1 MKIKNSWILFSMLIG
16 FGYDLWRGGWNGT
29 AFFISGTGIPLVVLG
44 WLFYFRM
51 LGSGD
56 IKLFCVLGGIM
67 GPVHILWCIWYAFL
81 TGGLLSLAILILCGG
96 FSQRIQ
102 YLVKYMKTYI
112 RTGERKA
119 YWDCVGKY
127 SFHGSCLYECDAVCR
142 RYVLK
147 KQIFA
152 VCDLEAE
159 YACNFMDYLNQKKNI
174 PFEIQ
179 AFTSVESLVAYVKKN
194 PVELLLISSEAMCRE
209 VGELDIGKIVILTE
223 GSKPKELEKYTGVYK
238 YQASSDVVREVM
250 ACYGAEKA
258 ILPAQLPV
266 LKKTTEILGVYSPLG
281 GCLQTCFAL
290 TLAQILGREKSVL
303 YLNLEEY
310 AGFEE
315 LMQKKF
321 LHTLSDLLY
330 FVKQG
335 STGIAVKMNGM
346 AESMGNVDFIPPVQS
361 PEDIRGTSW
370 QDWEHLLQEIILHS
384 SYETIVLD
392 IGNGIEEVFQML
404 DMCTTVYTPIK
415 TDKMSRSKLA
425 QFEELLSVRDYPQ
438 ILSRMVKLNL
448 PYGQEVLA
456 EPFRAEQLVWGTLGD
471 FVREL
476 LGKDEV

>member
-1 MKIKNSWILFSMLIG
+1 M
-16 FGYDLWRGGWNGT
+16 
-29 AFFISGTGIPLVVLG
+29 
-44 WLFYFRM
+44 
-51 LGSGD
+51 
-56 IKLFCVLGGIM
+56 
-67 GPVHILWCIWYAFL
+67 
-81 TGGLLSLAILILCGG
+81 
-96 FSQRIQ
+96 
-102 YLVKYMKTYI
+102 
-112 RTGERKA
+112 
-119 YWDCVGKY
+119 
-127 SFHGSCLYECDAVCR
+127 
-142 RYVLK
+142 K

-384 SYETIVLD
+384 SYETIVLGYRKRD
-392 IGNGIEEVFQML
+392 RRGFSDAGH
-404 DMCTTVYTPIK
+404 VYDGLYCRCE
-415 TDKMSRSKLA
+415 TDRISRSANWHSLKN
-425 QFEELLSVRDYPQ
+425 FCVCVITRRLLSRNSKTVMLP
-438 ILSRMVKLNL
+438 ILA
-448 PYGQEVLA
+448 QEVLDRCRFA
-456 EPFRAEQLVWGTLGD
+456 TEQLVWSERLGD

-476 LGKDEV
+476 LEKENSEGDFQKGKQMSRELFQALRTLLMERLDLARELTDEEILEEIDASDTRSGCGSPAFL

>member
-1 MKIKNSWILFSMLIG
+1 M
-16 FGYDLWRGGWNGT
+16 
-29 AFFISGTGIPLVVLG
+29 
-44 WLFYFRM
+44 
-51 LGSGD
+51 
-56 IKLFCVLGGIM
+56 
-67 GPVHILWCIWYAFL
+67 
-81 TGGLLSLAILILCGG
+81 
-96 FSQRIQ
+96 
-102 YLVKYMKTYI
+102 
-112 RTGERKA
+112 
-119 YWDCVGKY
+119 
-127 SFHGSCLYECDAVCR
+127 
-142 RYVLK
+142 K

-152 VCDLEAE
+152 VCDLEAD
-159 YACNFMDYLNQKKNI
+159 YALNFMDYLNQKKNI

-179 AFTSVESLVAYVKKN
+179 AFTSVENFVAFAKKN

-223 GSKPKELEKYTGVYK
+223 GNKPRELDKYTGVYK

-250 ACYGAEKA
+250 ASYGAEKA

-290 TLAQILGREKSVL
+290 TLAQILGKEKSVL

-321 LHTLSDLLY
+321 THTLSDLLY

-335 STGIAVKMNGM
+335 RTDITVKMNSM
-346 AESMGNVDFIPPVQS
+346 IQSMGNVDYIPPVQS

-370 QDWEHLLQEIILHS
+370 QDWDHLLQEIILHS
-384 SYETIVLD
+384 SYEAIVID

-404 DMCTTVYTPIK
+404 DMCTTVYTPVK
-415 TDKMSRSKLA
+415 TDKMSRCKMM
-425 QFEELLSVRDYPQ
+425 QFEELLGMRDYPQ
-438 ILSRMVKLNL
+438 VLSRMVRLDL

-456 EPFRAEQLVWGTLGD
+456 EPFRTEQLGWGILGD

-476 LGKDEV
+476 LGKDKE